1 MGTNLQQRV
10 VCFGEMLVR
19 LSAPAGTML
28 LQQPL
33 LNVCI
38 GGAEA
43 NVAVALARLGTP
55 SAAVTVLPE
64 GAIGDAALA
73 AVRAHGVGT
82 DHVPRRPGR
91 MGLYFLTPASVGRP
105 ASVIYDRAASAFC
118 MATASDIDWTS
129 ALRGATRLHL
139 SGITPALGEN
149 SALLA
154 LTAAQQARAQNIPV
168 SFDGNFRSQL
178 WAARG
183 IDPAPVLR
191 ELVSHADILFGNHRD
206 IALLLGSAAPA
217 NARDCALAALKAFPN
232 LRGIAATSRVVDSH
246 DQHRLAARID
256 TRAAAFEAP
265 EVRITGIVD
274 RIGTGDA
281 FVAGVLHDLPQGE
294 AQAVKTGLA
303 MAVIKHGIAGDFCL
317 AGPRELADYHSGATD
332 VAR

>member
-1 MGTNLQQRV
+1 MGSILQQHV
-10 VCFGEMLVR
+10 ACFGEVLLR
-19 LSAPAGTML
+19 LSAPAGTIL
-28 LQQPL
+28 LQNAQL
-33 LNVCI
+33 SSCI

-55 SAAVTVLPE
+55 SAVISVLPE
-64 GAIGDAALA
+64 SAIGDAALA
-73 AVRAHGVGT
+73 ALRANAVDISGIQ
-82 DHVPRRPGR
+82 RQPGR

-105 ASVIYDRAASAFC
+105 AAVIYDRAASAFC
-118 MATASDIDWTS
+118 SIAPNDIDW
-129 ALRGATRLHL
+129 AVILRDAARLHL
-139 SGITPALGEN
+139 SGITPALGES
-149 SALLA
+149 SAALA
-154 LTAAQQARAQNIPV
+154 LAAARSAKAQNIPV
-168 SFDGNFRSQL
+168 SFDGNFRGQL

-206 IALLLGSAAPA
+206 IALLLGGAAPA
-217 NARDCALAALKAFPN
+217 NARDCALAAFKAFPN
-232 LRGIAATSRVVDSH
+232 LRWIAATSRTVESH

-256 TRAAAFEAP
+256 TREAAFEAP

-303 MAVIKHGIAGDFCL
+303 IAVIKHGIAGDFCL